1 MYTRLND
8 ELRFS
13 PNLFTDNRNWHFK
26 MRLVQIQATFLTTYI
41 TQTEYYCER
50 GLQRT
55 NLYQDGVIFYFFLL
69 YNNLSQRKVAFC
81 QCNQSSSAAL
91 MSGSCM

>member
-8 ELRFS
+8 ELRLS

-55 NLYQDGVIFYFFLL
+55 NLYQDGVIFFFFYFTIICRKEKLPFASVTNLPLL
-69 YNNLSQRKVAFC
+69 H
-81 QCNQSSSAAL
+81 
-91 MSGSCM
+91 